1 MMNSKSPS
9 IRALYNE
16 LFTIEH
22 EPYDNRYPDSAEY
35 WRVSLRGEIVFDG
48 ISNEQHAKLIRGSM
62 AHGYEIA
69 LQSIREII

>member
-1 MMNSKSPS
+1 MTNSKSAS
-9 IRALYNE
+9 LRALYNE

-35 WRVSLRGEIVFDG
+35 WRVMLRGECVFDG
-48 ISNEQHAKLIRGSM
+48 ISNESQAKLIRGNL

-69 LQSIREII
+69 LQILRELI